1 MPVSF
6 HFRSVAATTIGTS
19 KGGPLRVKM
28 LGEFISIQGRPGKE
42 RAGRRSASAVRLAVL
57 AALAS
62 SPALAQLEEVVVTAQ
77 RREQNI
83 QNVPIAI
90 SAFTAETLQAKGIT
104 DINAL
109 GNLTPNVNLDASAPF
124 SGDTS
129 VLSASIRG
137 VGQDDFAFNLD
148 PGVGVYLDGVFLAR
162 TIGANQNLLD
172 VERIEILK
180 GPQGTLFGRN
190 TIGGAINIVTHT
202 PGTERRFTAQ
212 ATTGRFNRRDFA
224 FTADLP
230 ISDKVLSS
238 LTVSSLVR
246 DGYQKVIPFP
256 STVPF
261 TVDPPNAY
269 PKAGF
274 DSSSEKGGQNQQV
287 IRGKLLWTPSDTFTL
302 TVAGDW
308 QHQDQSSTPTTV
320 LSVQTG
326 PTNIFGFLYNACISN
341 TVAALNN
348 PATSPLGPLSNTSAT
363 GLCGPRATGT
373 GLAPGGAPLGGAGY
387 VNKNGNNLLLS
398 GAPRIFWNFENTQ
411 TGDIDTTY
419 SNGVSFAKND
429 AFGVSFT
436 GDWTLTDTLSFKSIS
451 GYRQID
457 WDVGIDLD
465 GLPEQIQEVSDSQHQ
480 YQVSQEF
487 QLNGQMF
494 DNRLNYVAGLYYFK
508 ESGYVHDFVPF
519 QGILYVYDYQNDVDT
534 TSYAAFVHTDF
545 KLTDKF
551 TVTLG
556 GRYSRD
562 DKEFIG
568 GQADLNG
575 FTYKISGCT
584 QPSGPA
590 NVLLDPSIPPGVTCQ
605 QALGFPDPTNP
616 LRYFPTGTNKQEFN
630 VFTPTVGAQFQATDD
645 VMVYTSWKKGFK
657 SGGWTTRLSEPIAS
671 GEQAEFGPEF
681 AKSYELGVKSQLFN
695 NRMQVNA
702 AVFHT
707 DYEDIQ
713 LNVQQG
719 PSPVYQNAGDA
730 TIKGAEIEMTALV
743 GGGFAFDLA
752 GGYLDAEYDFI
763 NPDTLIPANAELPKT
778 PEYKFTFSPN
788 YTFTLPN
795 SGSMRFAVDYTRSA
809 EVFNDSLNTPE
820 LRRPSTT
827 SLGAA
832 IHYLAPNDNYEIV
845 FGGTNLTDDR
855 WLTTGSINL
864 AAGEKV
870 GTYNRPLEWYLT
882 ARVKLGGGN

>member
-1 MPVSF
+1 VKDLKVLVALTGAVSLV
-6 HFRSVAATTIGTS
+6 STVAFAQD
-19 KGGPLRVKM
+19 
-28 LGEFISIQGRPGKE
+28 E
-42 RAGRRSASAVRLAVL
+42 LA
-57 AALAS
+57 
-62 SPALAQLEEVVVTAQ
+62 EIVVTAQ
-77 RREQNI
+77 KREQNI
-83 QNVPIAI
+83 QDVPIAI
-90 SAFTAETLQAKGIT
+90 SAFTNEALQTKGIQ
-104 DINAL
+104 DINQL

-172 VERIEILK
+172 VDRIEILK

-212 ATTGRFNRRDFA
+212 ATTGKFNRRDFA

-230 ISDKVLSS
+230 ITETLLSS
-238 LTVSSLVR
+238 ITASSLVR

-256 STVPF
+256 STVPY
-261 TVDPPNAY
+261 TVDAVDAF
-269 PKAGF
+269 PKAGY
-274 DSSSEKGGQNQQV
+274 DTADEKGSQNQQV
-287 IRGKLLWTPSDTFTL
+287 IRGKLLWNASEAFQL
-302 TVAGDW
+302 TIAGDW

-320 LSVQTG
+320 LSVQNG
-326 PTNIFGFLYNACISN
+326 PANLFGFLYNTCISN
-341 TVAALNN
+341 PASALNDPVN
-348 PATSPLGPLSNTSAT
+348 GPAAFISPVVTNTTT
-363 GLCGPRATGT
+363 GACGPRANGT
-373 GLAPGGAPLGGAGY
+373 GLAPGAPPLAGAGY

-429 AFGVSFT
+429 VFGVSFT
-436 GDWTLTDTLSFKSIS
+436 GDWDIREGLAFKSIS

-465 GLPEQIQEVSDSQHQ
+465 GLPEQIQEVTDSQHQ

-487 QLNGQMF
+487 QLLGDLM
-494 DNRLNYVAGLYYFK
+494 DNKLNYVAGLYYFK
-508 ESGYVHDFVPF
+508 EKGYVHDFVPF
-519 QGILYVYDYQNDVDT
+519 QGILYVYDYQNDVKT
-534 TSYAAFVHTDF
+534 NAYAAFVHTDWN
-545 KLTDKF
+545 LTEKF

-556 GRYSRD
+556 GRYSWDR
-562 DKEFIG
+562 KEFIG

-575 FTYKISGCT
+575 FTYKISGCVV
-584 QPSGPA
+584 PGDPA
-590 NVLLDPSIPPGVTCQ
+590 ANYLDPTIPPFVTCQ
-605 QALGFPDPTNP
+605 QALGFPEASQP
-616 LRYFPTGTNKQEFN
+616 LRYFPAGTNKQNFN
-630 VFTPTVGAQFQATDD
+630 VFTPTLGAQFQATDD

-657 SGGWTTRLSEPIAS
+657 SGGWTTRLSQPIAS
-671 GEQAEFGPEF
+671 GEDAEFGPEI
-681 AKSYELGVKSQLFN
+681 AKTYELGVKSQLMD
-695 NRMQVNA
+695 RIQLNA

-730 TIKGAEIEMTALV
+730 TIKGAEIEMQAIV
-743 GGGFAFDLA
+743 GGGLSVSLA

-763 NPDTLIPANAELPKT
+763 NPDTLIPADAQLPKT
-778 PEYKFTFSPN
+778 PEYKITVGPT
-788 YTFTLPN
+788 YDLTLPN
-795 SGSMRFAVDYTRSA
+795 TGGMRFSVDYTHTA
-809 EVFNDSLNTPE
+809 ELFNDSLNTPE
-820 LRRPSTT
+820 LRRPATNALNAS
-827 SLGAA
+827 
-832 IHYLAPNDNYEIV
+832 IRYIAPDDAYEIA
-845 FGGTNLTDDR
+845 FGGTNLTNDR
-855 WLTTGSINL
+855 WLTVGSINL

-870 GTYNRPLEWYLT
+870 GTYNRPLEWFLQ
-882 ARVKLGGGN
+882 ARVSVGGP